1 MSEILITN
9 SVTILIALIAGMVAL
24 HQVKLNVIS
33 AARVKWVEDL
43 RETLSLYVCEIEIAT
58 NARLDLIDER
68 KGKSGKDLED
78 VLDKFYN
85 PYLNASKEVQKLQ
98 SKILLYLDS
107 ENTQHKKIEELL
119 HLNSILV
126 HKTPGDN
133 RDEIRR
139 NITEIVKISKSIFK
153 VEWKKSKGLFKL

>member
-1 MSEILITN
+1 MSDILIPN

-43 RETLSLYVCEIEIAT
+43 RETLSLYISEIEIAT

-85 PYLNASKEVQKLQ
+85 PYLNASKEV
-98 SKILLYLDS
+98 
-107 ENTQHKKIEELL
+107 
-119 HLNSILV
+119 
-126 HKTPGDN
+126 
-133 RDEIRR
+133 
-139 NITEIVKISKSIFK
+139 
-153 VEWKKSKGLFKL
+153 

>member
-1 MSEILITN
+1 MI
-9 SVTILIALIAGMVAL
+9 AL

-43 RETLSLYVCEIEIAT
+43 RETLSLYICEIEIVT
-58 NARLDLIDER
+58 NARLDLMDKR
-68 KGKSGKDLED
+68 KGKSRKELDY
-78 VLDKFYN
+78 VLNKSYN
-85 PYLNASKEVQKLQ
+85 PYLNASKEVKKLQ

-119 HLNSILV
+119 HLNSILF
-126 HKTPGDN
+126 HKTPRDN

-153 VEWKKSKGLFKL
+153 VEWEKFKGLLKI